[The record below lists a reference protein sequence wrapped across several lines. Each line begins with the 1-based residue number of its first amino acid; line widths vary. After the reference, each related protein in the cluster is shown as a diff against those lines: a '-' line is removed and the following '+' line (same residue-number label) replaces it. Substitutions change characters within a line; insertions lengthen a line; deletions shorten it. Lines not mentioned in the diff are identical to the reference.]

1 MSRHRAPRSTGRRGL
16 LTVAVAA
23 LVVLGLTL
31 PASAFFSVGSTAAT
45 GASRAGTLGTPGATA
60 SGVTATNVTI
70 AITAP
75 PTGPTPTAYRVA
87 RTAPTAA
94 ASVCTVTGSSG
105 SCSDTA
111 PVDGQTNT
119 YAVYAR
125 LSGTT
130 WESVTP
136 RALSVVVPAAD
147 TTAPVTTASASPAPN
162 AAGWNSTN
170 VIVTLTATDASGVA
184 TTYYSTDGST
194 PSITSTVY
202 SAPFVVSTSSVVRFF
217 SVDNRGNT
225 EQVKSVTVSIDK
237 TVPTGSVTAPTD
249 GATVGDI
256 VTVSGS
262 AADLG
267 GSGVASVQP
276 QYRAG
281 TTGAWTNLGASITS
295 NPSSWS
301 TSWNTTG
308 LSGSYSLRVVV
319 MDVAGNTSESTAPTT
334 TVTAQAPP
342 MSVSPS
348 TTTPTAG
355 TPFTLTLTTGTTL
368 TGVQPIT
375 VTGASG
381 GAISGNANFPSPTIP
396 TSATFAN
403 GVAQVQ
409 MTLTKAGVQPLTV
422 KLNVDNRQASTSV
435 TVKAQGPRIFFSDCS
450 PSSYSCTTGSSQAS
464 MAGNGSN
471 LIFKISRQSVDDY
484 GNALSV
490 SDPLTVNLTVV
501 GAGQAALSSGSL
513 TIAAGQTVSTST
525 STMSR
530 NGAGARTGVITAKA
544 TGYADA
550 TLTLQ

>member
-23 LVVLGLTL
+23 LAVLGLTL

-60 SGVTATNVTI
+60 SGVTATNVTF

-184 TTYYSTDGST
+184 NTYYTTDGSV
-194 PSITSTVY
+194 PSTSSTVY
-202 SAPFVVSTSSVVRFF
+202 TGPFTVSSSATVRYF
-217 SVDNRGNT
+217 SVDTRGNV
-225 EQVKSVTVSIDK
+225 EAAKSLALRIDA
-237 TVPTGSVTAPTD
+237 VAPTGAVTSPA
-249 GATVGDI
+249 AAAVVGGTL
-256 VTVSGS
+256 TVSGTS
-262 AADLG
+262 TDA

-276 QYRAG
+276 QVQQGSGAFTG
-281 TTGAWTNLGASITS
+281 LGAAVTTGAST
-295 NPSSWS
+295 WS
-301 TSWNTTG
+301 TSWGTG
-308 LSGSYSLRVVV
+308 AVADGPYSVRALVT
-319 MDVAGNTSESTAPTT
+319 DVAGNTFATPAVSV
-334 TVTAQAPP
+334 TVQN
-342 MSVSPS
+342 
-348 TTTPTAG
+348 
-355 TPFTLTLTTGTTL
+355 TTL
-368 TGVQPIT
+368 TVSPVAATFVAGVPFNLTVRTGNNISGANLPIT
-375 VTGASG
+375 VTGLAASPNG
-381 GAISGNANFPSPTIP
+381 TAAVVPTTANFT
-396 TSATFAN
+396 N
-403 GVAQVQ
+403 GVATISV
-409 MTLTKAGVQPLTV
+409 TAFRAGSQSIVV
-422 KLNVDNRQASTSV
+422 KLSSDNRQGGTTL
-435 TVKAQGPRIFFSDCS
+435 TVNPKPGQ
-450 PSSYSCTTGSSQAS
+450 
-464 MAGNGSN
+464 
-471 LIFKISRQSVDDY
+471 
-484 GNALSV
+484 LSV
-490 SDPLTVNLTVV
+490 SQCEIVQSNGNTVSACGQGTVTLTNRNYRVRFAVARPSVDAYGNSLVTTSLPVSLNYT
-501 GAGQAALSSGSL
+501 ASTGQLGSLSTTSLSIPQDQTSSATLVTYNPPNNSASSGSISISA
-513 TIAAGQTVSTST
+513 TDWTGAVINVSV
-525 STMSR
+525 
-530 NGAGARTGVITAKA
+530 N
-544 TGYADA
+544 
-550 TLTLQ
+550 